1 MPPGVVLKA
10 WISQG
15 SLEKAGTWRSFRPWD
30 VRVVQLAAR
39 VDGARDLRMARFGDV
54 LVAGT
59 IV

>member
-30 VRVVQLAAR
+30 VRVAQLAAR